1 MLDALPRLID
11 AAIWGLPGYTFQGIY
26 KELQK
31 SSGSNVQNY
40 IIAARTAQGYEDWR
54 SSTQE
59 ERLDIV
65 RRWQITQVDL
75 AKQRRKWGRRQP
87 TSPQSS
93 SKAKDK
99 SSKLKKKAREEQQKR
114 STSDLPGVEE
124 SGGAPSLLVPTSP
137 IEDEFEDA
145 IHHSVEGTSTGDP
158 HEDELIERAIRA
170 SVAELRGSHG
180 GSGDDD
186 VVARAIRASIA
197 EVNRL
202 RSERIADSKCDTVQ
216 TGDYD
221 DQDLAAALRASMH
234 EHNKRVHET
243 GEENCDDSG
252 IDTDEDK
259 NIKLAL
265 ERSRQLEASLPCQ
278 DDEELERALKESQ
291 EQEVAKQRQRTE
303 EEIVMEYVKKQSL
316 AEEEYRKKV

>member
-1 MLDALPRLID
+1 MA

-40 IIAARTAQGYEDWR
+40 IIAARTAQGYEDWQD
-54 SSTQE
+54 STRE
-59 ERLDIV
+59 ECVDV
-65 RRWQITQVDL
+65 VKRWQVAQVEL
-75 AKQRRKWGRRQP
+75 AKQRRQWSRRHLASAQA
-87 TSPQSS
+87 S

-99 SSKLKKKAREEQQKR
+99 SSRPKRKAREEQR
-114 STSDLPGVEE
+114 TGSTSDIPGVEE
-124 SGGAPSLLVPTSP
+124 SVRAPSLLVPTSP
-137 IEDEFEDA
+137 VEDEFEDA
-145 IHHSVEGTSTGDP
+145 IHHSVERTSTGNP

-170 SVAELRGSHG
+170 SVAELHGSYVEG
-180 GSGDDD
+180 GDDD

-202 RSERIADSKCDTVQ
+202 RSERPSDSKRDTVQ

-221 DQDLAAALRASMH
+221 DQDLAAAIRASMD
-234 EHNKRVHET
+234 EHDSRVHED
-243 GEENCDDSG
+243 GEEKRDDSG
-252 IDTDEDK
+252 IDTDEDE

-265 ERSRQLEASLPCQ
+265 ERSRHLEASLPCQ

-291 EQEVAKQRQRTE
+291 EQEAAKQMQRRE

>member
-1 MLDALPRLID
+1 MLDALPRLI
-11 AAIWGLPGYTFQGIY
+11 ATAIWGLPGYTFQGIY
-26 KELQK
+26 KELQR
-31 SSGSNVQNY
+31 SSGSNVQTY

-54 SSTQE
+54 SSSQE

-65 RRWQITQVDL
+65 RRWQVAQADL
-75 AKQRRKWGRRQP
+75 AKERRQWGRRHP
-87 TSPQSS
+87 TSLQGS

-99 SSKLKKKAREEQQKR
+99 SSKLKKKAREEQQNG
-114 STSDLPGVEE
+114 SMSDLPGVEE
-124 SGGAPSLLVPTSP
+124 SVGAPSLLVPTSP

-145 IHHSVEGTSTGDP
+145 IHHSVEETSTGNP
-158 HEDELIERAIRA
+158 REDELIERAIRA

-180 GSGDDD
+180 ESGDDD
-186 VVARAIRASIA
+186 VVARAVRASVA

-202 RSERIADSKCDTVQ
+202 RSERTADSKCDTVQ

-234 EHNKRVHET
+234 EHNGRVHET
-243 GEENCDDSG
+243 GEENW
-252 IDTDEDK
+252 DEDE

-265 ERSRQLEASLPCQ
+265 ERSRQLETSLPCQ
-278 DDEELERALKESQ
+278 EDEALERALKESQ

-316 AEEEYRKKV
+316 AEEEHRKKV